1 MYWVN
6 KYNILRRRT
15 IHTQISVKL
24 SDAMTEML
32 EYSLIIYGI
41 SNLVFFIYITNE
53 DASANG
59 VICVLIGLVYAFVP
73 KDFLNK
79 LIFKLKESEP
89 NKMLFEEAEA
99 DEFETDYNRT
109 NPATS

>member
-1 MYWVN
+1 MKMHRN
-6 KYNILRRRT
+6 KEFY
-15 IHTQISVKL
+15 
-24 SDAMTEML
+24 
-32 EYSLIIYGI
+32 IYLLKNFLK
-41 SNLVFFIYITNE
+41 S
-53 DASANG
+53 SNG
-59 VICVLIGLVYAFVP
+59 VICILIGLVYAFVP